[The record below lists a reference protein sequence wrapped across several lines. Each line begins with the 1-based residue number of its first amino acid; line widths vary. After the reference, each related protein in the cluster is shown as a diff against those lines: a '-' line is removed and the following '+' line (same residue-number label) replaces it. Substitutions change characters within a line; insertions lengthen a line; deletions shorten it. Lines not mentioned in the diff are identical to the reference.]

1 MNVCVYAIVELEKK
15 KHIRLNESSKYLKK
29 CLVILIHTHGCN
41 LAIADLPAK
50 GNPKLNFACKVVI
63 INLILPAETQ
73 SEERYINAMLKVPLS
88 HRLLDLVMLESDNL
102 ISSKLKMKHDL
113 RETKAIS

>member
-1 MNVCVYAIVELEKK
+1 MNMNVCVYAIVELEKK

-29 CLVILIHTHGCN
+29 CLVILIWCN

-50 GNPKLNFACKVVI
+50 GNPKLNFACEVVI

-88 HRLLDLVMLESDNL
+88 HRLLDLVMLESDNV
-102 ISSKLKMKHDL
+102 ISSKLEMKHDL
-113 RETKAIS
+113 AQ